1 MDGSSVEI
9 NGLRSVITRVVWES
23 MVAMFGRFSLSY
35 EGGDWSSILA
45 PDDFTQYGL
54 LDRIWIS

>member
-1 MDGSSVEI
+1 MDGSSVDI
-9 NGLRSVITRVVWES
+9 NGLRSVITRVGWER

-35 EGGDWSSILA
+35 EGGDCSSILA

-54 LDRIWIS
+54 LDRIRIS